1 MQKERVFTEKV
12 NVKYSE
18 MDYQLTLKPSSLLN
32 YLQDLASANAEN
44 LGFGYSYITKQNLMW
59 FIIKYRMEFA
69 DYPQSVYNLTL
80 KTEPRGCNKLFAY
93 RDFYIYDDDKMLGK
107 IASVWSLV
115 DIDTK
120 NIVPAQKALDNEYM
134 PLFEKREDD
143 LIYKKIKP
151 IEKVDAS
158 KIFEIR
164 YEDIDVNCHAN
175 NCNYIIWAFE
185 PLDFGFRS
193 SHKLKTLDIQFKK
206 EIKYGGSVLSELEF
220 KDEKTTVNE
229 VKNAQ
234 TNEELCL
241 LEAEWVN

>member
-1 MQKERVFTEKV
+1 
-12 NVKYSE
+12 
-18 MDYQLTLKPSSLLN
+18 
-32 YLQDLASANAEN
+32 
-44 LGFGYSYITKQNLMW
+44 
-59 FIIKYRMEFA
+59 
-69 DYPQSVYNLTL
+69 
-80 KTEPRGCNKLFAY
+80 
-93 RDFYIYDDDKMLGK
+93 
-107 IASVWSLV
+107 
-115 DIDTK
+115 
-120 NIVPAQKALDNEYM
+120 M

-143 LIYKKIKP
+143 MIYKKIKP

-220 KDEKTTVNE
+220 KDEKTTVH
-229 VKNAQ
+229 VIKNAQ

>member
-1 MQKERVFTEKV
+1 
-12 NVKYSE
+12 
-18 MDYQLTLKPSSLLN
+18 
-32 YLQDLASANAEN
+32 
-44 LGFGYSYITKQNLMW
+44 
-59 FIIKYRMEFA
+59 MEFA

-80 KTEPRGCNKLFAY
+80 KTEQRGCNKLFAY

-193 SHKLKTLDIQFKK
+193 THKLKTLDIQFKK

-220 KDEKTTVNE
+220 KDEKTTVH
-229 VKNAQ
+229 VIKNAQ

>member
-107 IASVWSLV
+107 IASAKS
-115 DIDTK
+115 
-120 NIVPAQKALDNEYM
+120 
-134 PLFEKREDD
+134 
-143 LIYKKIKP
+143 
-151 IEKVDAS
+151 
-158 KIFEIR
+158 
-164 YEDIDVNCHAN
+164 
-175 NCNYIIWAFE
+175 
-185 PLDFGFRS
+185 FR
-193 SHKLKTLDIQFKK
+193 
-206 EIKYGGSVLSELEF
+206 
-220 KDEKTTVNE
+220 
-229 VKNAQ
+229 
-234 TNEELCL
+234 
-241 LEAEWVN
+241 